1 MTCSGRIKFRS
12 KGRRIIW
19 TWWPRVNYSK
29 WFFDFITS
37 LSWTKISWWRSATGR
52 QVESK
57 KPPISFSWVTSTL
70 FPDFFSSQ
78 GTCINQYIAGV
89 TAWYAFNNVG
99 VSEFEKDIQ
108 NALPLLKTLAKF
120 SRVVWLNQV
129 PLIPVD
135 YPHPHH
141 KEVVNEKVL
150 PMNRFARRVLQ

>member
-1 MTCSGRIKFRS
+1 M
-12 KGRRIIW
+12 
-19 TWWPRVNYSK
+19 
-29 WFFDFITS
+29 
-37 LSWTKISWWRSATGR
+37 
-52 QVESK
+52 
-57 KPPISFSWVTSTL
+57 
-70 FPDFFSSQ
+70 
-78 GTCINQYIAGV
+78 

-135 YPHPHH
+135 YPKPRH